1 MKFDATV
8 AILTFNGEEFL
19 EELFDTLK
27 SQKTKYSFEILVID
41 SGSKDRTLEITK
53 NTKEARL
60 IQIPNSEFGHGK
72 TRNLAVNEA
81 DSKYVAFLTQ
91 DAVPSSPYWLD
102 GLLEPFELFEK
113 VSCVFGKQIP
123 RPACIAP
130 VKREVESVFQS
141 FGDDASISIQRKS
154 ELTTTFNIINT
165 FMSDVN
171 SAVRRDSVL
180 EVPFQDLDYAED
192 QALGTDHLNHG
203 WLKAYSPLGS
213 VYHSHSYPL
222 VKYFKRKVDERIG
235 VYAATGDIYQINTK
249 GFVKGV
255 IGHTIRDWIFIKKDK
270 QYSFRMK
277 ASNFL
282 KSPAY
287 NFALFRC
294 FWITRK
300 PELHEKYKVH
310 SLEAQQRKAG

>member
-1 MKFDATV
+1 MKYDATV
-8 AILTFNGEEFL
+8 VVLTFNGEEFL
-19 EELFDTLK
+19 QELFNALK

-41 SGSKDRTLEITK
+41 SGSKDSTLEIIK
-53 NTKEARL
+53 NAEDVRL
-60 IQIPNSEFGHGK
+60 VEIDNKDFGHGK
-72 TRNLAVNEA
+72 TRNFAVEIS
-81 DSKYVAFLTQ
+81 DSEFIAFLTQ
-91 DAVPSSPYWLD
+91 DAVPSHPYWLD

-123 RPACIAP
+123 RPNCVVP
-130 VKREVESVFQS
+130 VKREVDSVFQS

-154 ELTTTFNIINT
+154 QLTTTFNIINT

-171 SAVRRDSVL
+171 SAVRKESVL

-222 VKYFKRKVDERIG
+222 AKYFKRKVDERIG
-235 VYAATGDIYQINTK
+235 VYKATGDIYRISAK
-249 GFVKGV
+249 DFVKG
-255 IGHTIRDWIFIKKDK
+255 ILGHTLKDWAYIKRDK
-270 QYSFRMK
+270 QYSLRMK
-277 ASNFL
+277 IANFI

-287 NFALFRC
+287 NFALYRC

-300 PELHEKYKVH
+300 PELHEKYKIH
-310 SLEAQQRKAG
+310 SLEAQQRKSS